1 MYLNLIFGA
10 KSSRFQLQKLKKKK
24 KKKYSR
30 IKSKAIKLFISF

>member
-24 KKKYSR
+24 KR
-30 IKSKAIKLFISF
+30 IAEENLKR